1 MTSWA
6 HTNQSWMAN
15 LYKQCKNE
23 NSRNIYTLLN
33 HTVLDLF
40 YTLKDTEPKV
50 ATYKVRQTPLLP
62 IHHESPFNFFW
73 PYIKVFALAIQ
84 LNFNNFKL
92 IHSSVCIL
100 PQDALHQLDINT
112 YHHQHECEVNISS
125 TNNLHAFLFKMLVS
139 YNSQFTNMHKN
150 NKKEQFMKDEI
161 SISIQDS

>member
-1 MTSWA
+1 MKQSCAYKETYLSNKVNDKLS

-100 PQDALHQLDINT
+100 PQDALH
-112 YHHQHECEVNISS
+112 S
-125 TNNLHAFLFKMLVS
+125 
-139 YNSQFTNMHKN
+139 
-150 NKKEQFMKDEI
+150 
-161 SISIQDS
+161 SISLTLIHTTINMSVKWIYPLRITYMHSCLRR